1 MGLCFAKEKLAKEE
15 TDMAQT
21 IQECLDYL
29 AAARESVEELS
40 LAADRE
46 EQLKQDESRLKKALD
61 TEKKQMTDAVGS
73 TVKKRRDDINSS
85 YDAEINKAQDQLK
98 KARAKREKA
107 KDQGMKERIAEET
120 SELHE
125 YNKELL
131 AHMKAKF
138 RENHVPSWCRS
149 RLYYSLY
156 MPRWAKEFLGLL
168 IFIALFFL
176 VLPFGIYAALPQHK
190 TLYLALIYVADIV
203 IVGGIYMWIGNHTKL
218 QYAECLKEGRRIL
231 DQMHAND
238 KKIKV
243 ITGTIRK
250 DRNESLYDLEKYD
263 DEIACA
269 QQELSDIAAKKK
281 DAISS
286 FENVTRNI
294 IADEIEGNHR
304 AEIEE
309 KEQKLQEVNDSLAQ
323 LESSI
328 RQQNIHIT
336 DTFGPY
342 LGKEYLNTDKLLGL
356 SKLIQSGTA
365 SNITEA
371 IEMDKNG
378 VGKTETN

>member
-1 MGLCFAKEKLAKEE
+1 
-15 TDMAQT
+15 MAQT

-46 EQLKQDESRLKKALD
+46 EQLKQDESRLKKALE

-107 KDQGMKERIAEET
+107 KNQGMKERIAEET

-131 AHMKAKF
+131 SHMKAKF

-156 MPRWAKEFLGLL
+156 MPRWAGEFFGLL
-168 IFIALFFL
+168 IFIALFFAA
-176 VLPFGIYAALPQHK
+176 LPFGLYMLLPQHK
-190 TLYLALIYVADIV
+190 TWHLYVADIL

-218 QYAECLKEGRRIL
+218 QYAECLRKGRQIL

-250 DRNESLYDLEKYD
+250 DRNESLYNLEKYD
-263 DEIACA
+263 DEIARLT
-269 QQELSDIAAKKK
+269 QELNEVAAKKK
-281 DAISS
+281 EALGT
-286 FENVTRNI
+286 FENVTKNI
-294 IADEIEGNHR
+294 LQDEIEHGYREKIADLDHQYEDVKR
-304 AEIEE
+304 QLQLTSAEV
-309 KEQKLQEVNDSLAQ
+309 KARRLTL
-323 LESSI
+323 
-328 RQQNIHIT
+328 T
-336 DTFGPY
+336 DQYGSH
-342 LGKEYLNTDKLLGL
+342 LGKEFLDPFKLQDL
-356 SKLIQSGTA
+356 
-365 SNITEA
+365 SNILQQGRAANISEA
-371 IEMDKNG
+371 ISVYQEDARKH
-378 VGKTETN
+378 

>member
-1 MGLCFAKEKLAKEE
+1 
-15 TDMAQT
+15 MAQT

-46 EQLKQDESRLKKALD
+46 EQLKQDENRLKKALD
-61 TEKKQMTDAVGS
+61 TEKKQMSDAVGT
-73 TVKKRRDDINSS
+73 TVKKRREELNSS
-85 YDAEINKAQDQLK
+85 YDTEISKAQDLLK
-98 KARAKREKA
+98 KARARREKA
-107 KDQGMKERIAEET
+107 RNQGVKERIAEET

-131 AHMKAKF
+131 GNMKAKF
-138 RENHVPSWCRS
+138 REHHAPSWCRS

-263 DEIACA
+263 DEIARLT
-269 QQELSDIAAKKK
+269 QEL
-281 DAISS
+281 
-286 FENVTRNI
+286 N
-294 IADEIEGNHR
+294 
-304 AEIEE
+304 
-309 KEQKLQEVNDSLAQ
+309 EVA
-323 LESSI
+323 
-328 RQQNIHIT
+328 
-336 DTFGPY
+336 
-342 LGKEYLNTDKLLGL
+342 GKEKRGIKY
-356 SKLIQSGTA
+356 I
-365 SNITEA
+365 
-371 IEMDKNG
+371 
-378 VGKTETN
+378 

>member
-1 MGLCFAKEKLAKEE
+1 
-15 TDMAQT
+15 MAQT

-46 EQLKQDESRLKKALD
+46 EQLKQDENRLKKALD
-61 TEKKQMTDAVGS
+61 TEKKQMSDAVGT
-73 TVKKRRDDINSS
+73 TVKKRREELNSS
-85 YDAEINKAQDQLK
+85 YDTEISKAQDLLK
-98 KARAKREKA
+98 KARARREKA
-107 KDQGMKERIAEET
+107 RNQGVKERIAEET

-131 AHMKAKF
+131 GNMKAKF
-138 RENHVPSWCRS
+138 REHHAPSWCRS

-156 MPRWAKEFLGLL
+156 MTRWAKEFLGLL

-263 DEIACA
+263 DEIARLT
-269 QQELSDIAAKKK
+269 QELNEVAAKKK
-281 DAISS
+281 EALNT
-286 FENVTRNI
+286 FETVTKNI
-294 IADEIEGNHR
+294 LQDEIEHGHR
-304 AEIEE
+304 EKIAELEHE
-309 KEQKLQEVNDSLAQ
+309 YEDVKRQLQLTTAEVKARRLT
-323 LESSI
+323 L
-328 RQQNIHIT
+328 T
-336 DTFGPY
+336 DQYGSH
-342 LGKEYLNTDKLLGL
+342 LGKEFLDPFKLQDL
-356 SKLIQSGTA
+356 SNILQQGRA
-365 SNITEA
+365 SNISEA
-371 IEMDKNG
+371 IG
-378 VGKTETN
+378 VYQEDERKH